1 MKPKPKE
8 KASSR
13 IEQFGLIDWRW
24 LLWNGRRLAGAH
36 EERCWL
42 LWKGD
47 RPVWRVLMC
56 TLLCVRWDNKYTFFP
71 PMSSSIRSDLM
82 WLSWLDRAHGC

>member
-36 EERCWL
+36 EEL
-42 LWKGD
+42 LAAVEG
-47 RPVWRVLMC
+47 RPPCLACINVHVVVCEM
-56 TLLCVRWDNKYTFFP
+56 
-71 PMSSSIRSDLM
+71 
-82 WLSWLDRAHGC
+82 G